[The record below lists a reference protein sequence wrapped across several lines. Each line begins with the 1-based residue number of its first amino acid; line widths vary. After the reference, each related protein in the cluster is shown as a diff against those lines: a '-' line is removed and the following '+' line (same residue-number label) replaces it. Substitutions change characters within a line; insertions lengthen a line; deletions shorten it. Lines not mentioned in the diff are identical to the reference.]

1 MIDMIIRI
9 FAFIGIFI
17 TIVIPWFLGVAAI
30 FVMIG
35 HKLDDKGESNVD
47 ELSKTHI

>member
-1 MIDMIIRI
+1 MYEMIIRV

-17 TIVIPWFLGVAAI
+17 TVVIPWLLGVAAI

-35 HKLDDKGESNVD
+35 HRLDSREDRDVD
-47 ELSKTHI
+47 EQ

>member
-1 MIDMIIRI
+1 MYEMILRV

-17 TIVIPWFLGVAAI
+17 IVVIPWILGVAAI

-35 HKLDDKGESNVD
+35 HRLDSREDSEVD
-47 ELSKTHI
+47 GK

>member
-9 FAFIGIFI
+9 FAFLGIFI
-17 TIVIPWFLGVAAI
+17 TVIIPWLLGVAAI

-35 HKLDDKGESNVD
+35 HKLDDKEES
-47 ELSKTHI
+47 E